1 MYSTHMTKHTV
12 MTILGVAVVVVAIGG
27 FPAWARTSLLV
38 IGGVAIS
45 VLSYLSSVVYCSN
58 CKKLIE
64 DAERAFPSSPKD
76 EKIMTPT
83 RIQ

>member
-1 MYSTHMTKHTV
+1 MTKHAV

-27 FPAWARTSLLV
+27 FPSWAHKSLLV
-38 IGGVAIS
+38 VFGIAIS

-64 DAERAFPSSPKD
+64 DAEQALPVSPED
-76 EKIMTPT
+76 NAVTQQKI
-83 RIQ
+83 Q

>member
-1 MYSTHMTKHTV
+1 MTKHAV

-27 FPAWARTSLLV
+27 FPSWAHKSLLV
-38 IGGVAIS
+38 AFGIAIS

-64 DAERAFPSSPKD
+64 DAEQALPTTTED
-76 EKIMTPT
+76 NAVTPQ

>member
-1 MYSTHMTKHTV
+1 MTKYAV

-27 FPAWARTSLLV
+27 FPSWAHKSLLV
-38 IGGVAIS
+38 VFGITIS

-64 DAERAFPSSPKD
+64 DAEQAFPTVPEDNGINTK
-76 EKIMTPT
+76 KI
-83 RIQ
+83 Q